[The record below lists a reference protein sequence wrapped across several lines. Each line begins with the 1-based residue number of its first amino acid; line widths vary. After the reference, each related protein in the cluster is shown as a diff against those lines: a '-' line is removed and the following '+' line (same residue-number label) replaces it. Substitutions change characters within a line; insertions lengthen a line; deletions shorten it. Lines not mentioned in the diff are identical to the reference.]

1 VKHVEGDIMD
11 NQAYHQT
18 SSPQRKGL
26 AIASLVV
33 GIVSILTCG
42 GLLIGA
48 IIGIVLGIVALNKA
62 KSDPA
67 QYAGSG
73 LAIAGI
79 VTSAFAPLPGIVVA
93 IAIPNLIKSQ
103 QAVHETAALSEVLT
117 IGKAQVLYSVTK
129 GHGSFADLRTLGAQG
144 LIDASLA
151 SGQKGG
157 YIFSSEPVSVSEL
170 TPMFDTTARPVKAG
184 NFGTG
189 NVSFYSNETYVVF
202 ESEGIQPPTATPRD
216 RVPKNGAPIE

>member
-1 VKHVEGDIMD
+1 MD
-11 NQAYHQT
+11 NQAYYPT

-26 AIASLVV
+26 AIASLVI

-42 GLLIGA
+42 GLLLGA
-48 IIGIVLGIVALNKA
+48 IVGIVLGIVAMNKA
-62 KSDPA
+62 QRDPA
-67 QYAGSG
+67 QYAGRG

-79 VTSAFAPLPGIVVA
+79 VTSAFSFLPGILAVA

-103 QAVHETAALSEVLT
+103 QVAHETAALAEVQT
-117 IGKAQVLYSVTK
+117 IGRAQILYSVTK
-129 GHGSFADLRTLGAQG
+129 GHGAFADLRTLGAQG
-144 LIDASLA
+144 LIDAGLA

-157 YIFSSEPVSVSEL
+157 YIFSSEPVFVSGS

-189 NVSFYSNETYVVF
+189 NRSFYSNETMVVF
-202 ESEGIQPPTATPRD
+202 ETEGVHPPTATPPD
-216 RVPKNGAPIE
+216 RVPKNGTPTE